1 MALGRTIVPYELDQ
15 EKVIVVSKVPAWVCD
30 RCGESFVEM
39 EVVRDL
45 EHVVREDRAGGI
57 EFWHRGV
64 PKGGLKIHESLNK
77 PEVGWRKPLSL
88 RSSRSSWF
96 KSGSSF

>member
-15 EKVIVVSKVPAWVCD
+15 EKVIVVSKVPARICN

-45 EHVVREDRAGGI
+45 EQVIEKTEREGLSFGI
-57 EFWHRGV
+57 VEY
-64 PKGGLKIHESLNK
+64 
-77 PEVGWRKPLSL
+77 RKAA
-88 RSSRSSWF
+88 
-96 KSGSSF
+96 

>member
-1 MALGRTIVPYELDQ
+1 MTCPLCKGRMALGRTIVPYELDQ

-45 EHVVREDRAGGI
+45 EQVIEKTEREGLSFGI
-57 EFWHRGV
+57 VEY
-64 PKGGLKIHESLNK
+64 
-77 PEVGWRKPLSL
+77 RKAA
-88 RSSRSSWF
+88 
-96 KSGSSF
+96 